1 MIREHLGARLVITG
15 DKTIIFLPP
24 NVLLNLLIY
33 TMLAPVAQW
42 IEHRSSKP
50 MVAGSIPAGC
60 ATVSTLRI
68 NGLHIK
74 ACAAPF

>member
-1 MIREHLGARLVITG
+1 
-15 DKTIIFLPP
+15 
-24 NVLLNLLIY
+24 LLIY

-60 ATVSTLRI
+60 DSVSRLYEGIYRHISAKSKMHLLARKCAKLRHFEVKNAYKTLT
-68 NGLHIK
+68 L
-74 ACAAPF
+74 